1 MQGQGARKLRYEFQF
16 EGGEEF
22 PSADDV
28 CIAAHMASR
37 ARCARVWLM
46 TIAAVA
52 AAGAASGGCTRATAV
67 RPSWLVGRRPRL
79 PGTIRHYLWTP
90 LQGWSRAAGCM
101 TPRGT
106 AISRP
111 SRRALPRAWLVPA
124 LTPWVAEA
132 AERASRLVLG
142 PAVGTREGLG
152 WVHSCALLPIVALQQ
167 NARTNLPCA
176 EAHASPTC
184 QRVSTSRSFPAHA

>member
-1 MQGQGARKLRYEFQF
+1 MLLSPRYDDNHHFGFVWLHAFAEAMRACLA
-16 EGGEEF
+16 
-22 PSADDV
+22 ADD
-28 CIAAHMASR
+28 
-37 ARCARVWLM
+37 CARR
-46 TIAAVA
+46 
-52 AAGAASGGCTRATAV
+52 GSRCCQRGCTSATVV
-67 RPSWLVGRRPRL
+67 RPSRLVGRRPRL
-79 PGTIRHYLWTP
+79 PGAIRHSLWTP
-90 LQGWSRAAGCM
+90 LQGWSRAASCT

-132 AERASRLVLG
+132 AEGASRLVLG
-142 PAVGTREGLG
+142 PAVGTREGLE

-167 NARTNLPCA
+167 QNARTNMPCA

-184 QRVSTSRSFPAHA
+184 QRVSTSRSFPVHS